1 MEMKKHISTNDGLC
15 VRLWRVAALVLTMLL
30 SVTPLLNAGEKEAR
44 SFSFVVIGHIRGD
57 GNDKMSPLIDELLG
71 KVRKDK
77 PDFIF
82 LTGDMIW
89 GDVHAVMP
97 DAAAINRDWDR
108 LDAAVGQLGV
118 PVYRVPGNH
127 DIHDPITRDIYF
139 ARYGEL
145 PKAFTYSG
153 SRFILLNSSWVPEGN
168 ERLTPERPY
177 TRGVQLGAKQIEFI
191 RSELSESQR
200 YDHVFLFM
208 HHILWWHRQQ
218 AAWWRDVHPL
228 LVGRNVRAVFGGD
241 LGPMKFSHMQR
252 DGIDYLQCSIEGIPD
267 LKFLRNILYSRLLS
281 QQFDNYLHVTVNG
294 PQVTVAVKTVGEISL
309 GKFTPQQWD
318 AVDDYRPP
326 EKPLIRRLWDEDV
339 IGSPRRLMA
348 VASLILFC
356 FVSGFIAA
364 LILKRYKQA

>member
-1 MEMKKHISTNDGLC
+1 MNQLC
-15 VRLWRVAALVLTMLL
+15 VRLWPVAALLLIILL
-30 SVTPLLNAGEKEAR
+30 SGTQLLNAREKETER
-44 SFSFVVIGHIRGD
+44 FSFVVIGHIRGD
-57 GNDKMSPLIDELLG
+57 GNDKMSPLLDELLG

-89 GDVHAVMP
+89 GDVHAVVP
-97 DAAAINRDWDR
+97 DADVINRDWDR

-127 DIHDPITRDIYF
+127 DIHDAVTRDIYF
-139 ARYGEL
+139 ARYGDL
-145 PKAFTYSG
+145 PRAFTYRG
-153 SRFILLNSSWVPEGN
+153 SRFILLNSSWTPEGN
-168 ERLTPERPY
+168 EPSSIKRKY

-191 RSELSESQR
+191 RSELSDSQR
-200 YDHVFLFM
+200 YNNVFLFM
-208 HHILWWHRQQ
+208 HHILWWHRQA

-241 LGPMKFSHMQR
+241 FGPMKFSHMRR

-326 EKPLIRRLWDEDV
+326 EKPLMQRLRDEDV
-339 IGSPRRLMA
+339 LGSPRRLGA
-348 VASLILFC
+348 LALLTVVC
-356 FVSGFIAA
+356 FLSGFVAA
-364 LILKRYKQA
+364 LMVKRYKKA